1 MGRGQGDE
9 AQHGQA
15 PGPAV
20 WPQPPHAA
28 PQAGGGGAGKLR
40 GGKDPGVLPD
50 GGLNRASSVPGGQR
64 GQRHPDLPLPRGLP
78 ALTAA
83 NRPRAPLT
91 SAGLR
96 HHGPAAPPTPPAAAR
111 GWEGPRRRPAE
122 GKRVRRGAAAL
133 RALGFHQPSKPN
145 AVRACVWRP
154 LYTQIQRYLGLFL

>member
-83 NRPRAPLT
+83 NGRQPPARAAHLSRAPP
-91 SAGLR
+91 SR
-96 HHGPAAPPTPPAAAR
+96 R
-111 GWEGPRRRPAE
+111 GRPAHTASRRA
-122 GKRVRRGAAAL
+122 RVGGAATAAGGGQKSAAGRGRPE
-133 RALGFHQPSKPN
+133 RAAFPSPFK
-145 AVRACVWRP
+145 A
-154 LYTQIQRYLGLFL
+154 